1 LGRAR
6 SRARNT
12 VVDRLERE
20 DDGFFGR
27 VAAAYAELAAAE
39 PERIRTID
47 AGLTP
52 AEVLDA
58 ALQAV
63 QDLL

>member
-1 LGRAR
+1 
-6 SRARNT
+6 
-12 VVDRLERE
+12 
-20 DDGFFGR
+20 
-27 VAAAYAELAAAE
+27 LAAAE

-47 AGLTP
+47 AALTP